1 MSGPAA
7 YDRPGYSFT
16 LFCFFCR
23 RIVRHAQSW
32 LQVPHTRM
40 DAVGSQ
46 TTCIN
51 AHRNTGNN
59 KFLSSHV
66 WAMGGWR
73 GGGWSGGVQAPV
85 AADREREREQTR
97 RN

>member
-1 MSGPAA
+1 M
-7 YDRPGYSFT
+7 
-16 LFCFFCR
+16 
-23 RIVRHAQSW
+23 RHAQSW

-73 GGGWSGGVQAPV
+73 GGGGEAGLEEFRHLLQQIERK
-85 AADREREREQTR
+85 RERERTADEA
-97 RN
+97 